1 MGNDNERDE
10 YGHYVNNEGVEINA
24 STDKNGR
31 DHIDFYDSC
40 PAENPDHGS
49 IHINFNSETGTG
61 TIVDTT
67 GGDKETTDV
76 SCYLTTACM
85 RNKANKFD
93 DNCEELTILRW
104 FRDKFVSKEDIDHY
118 YETAPII
125 VSAINEKKDNDKIY
139 DYIYKNIIC
148 ACVDAI
154 KSGDYEFAYNR
165 YKNSVLSLEE
175 TFARPKL
182 TERLANVLKKNINK
196 RKKGN

>member
-1 MGNDNERDE
+1 MRGGKTMGNDNERDE

-182 TERLANVLKKNINK
+182 TERLANV
-196 RKKGN
+196 